1 MAAGKKLTALGNP
14 PAGKQRR
21 IFLKQIAV
29 LGYGV
34 VGSGVV
40 EVLYKNGESISRKA
54 GDQLEVKYILVR
66 RDFPNDP
73 YEDKMVWDFNTI
85 AQDPEVAIVVEAMG
99 GIEPAYTYVKTSLEN
114 GKSVVTS
121 NKELVAEKGA
131 QLLKL
136 AEEHHV
142 NFLFEAS
149 VGGGIPIVRPLHQC
163 LAANEID
170 KIEGI
175 LNGTTNFILTK
186 MIKEGM
192 GFQEALAIAQQLGYA
207 ESDPTA
213 DVEGLD
219 ACRKICILASIACGQ
234 HIYPKFVHTEGIT
247 KLTGEDVEY
256 AKGWGGIIKLIG
268 QFIRRENGISM
279 ITAPRLVPED
289 SQLANVDDVFNG
301 ILVQGDAT
309 GDVVFYGKGA
319 GRLPTASAVV
329 ADIIDCAKRSDTV
342 KTLHWDDCQENIV
355 CDYLQEPV
363 RAYLR
368 FAKVQPEQVYAAF
381 PGGRPLSRQNQP
393 QDEAALVTPTMK
405 EAEILEK
412 AEVLK
417 QKGAQLLNM
426 VRVLE
431 NE

>member
-1 MAAGKKLTALGNP
+1 M
-14 PAGKQRR
+14 
-21 IFLKQIAV
+21 KQIAV
-29 LGYGV
+29 LGYGA

-40 EVLYKNGESISRKA
+40 EVLEKNSENIGRKA
-54 GDQLEVKYILVR
+54 GDQLKVKYILVR
-66 RDFPNDP
+66 RSFSGDPN
-73 YEDKMVWDFNTI
+73 EEKMVQDFNTI
-85 AQDPEVAIVVEAMG
+85 VNDPEVAVVVEAMG
-99 GIEPAYTYVKTSLEN
+99 GIEPAFSYVKASLEQ

-131 QLLKL
+131 QLLGI
-136 AEEHHV
+136 AREHHV

-149 VGGGIPIVRPLHQC
+149 VGGGIPIIRPLHQC

-192 GFQEALAIAQQLGYA
+192 GFHQALSIAKELGYA

-219 ACRKICILASIACGQ
+219 ACRKICILASIAYGK
-234 HIYPKFVHTEGIT
+234 HIYPRYVHTEGIT

-256 AKGWGGIIKLIG
+256 AQEWGGVLKLIG
-268 QFIRRENGISM
+268 QFIRREEGASIL
-279 ITAPRLVPED
+279 TAPRLVPLER
-289 SQLANVDDVFNG
+289 QLATVDDVFNG

-319 GRLPTASAVV
+319 GKLPTASAVV
-329 ADIIDCAKRSDTV
+329 ADVIDCAKRRDTV
-342 KTLHWDDCQENIV
+342 KTLYWEDCQENIV
-355 CDYLQEPV
+355 CDYMEEPV

-368 FAKVQPEQVYAAF
+368 FQGGPGRELVLETFQGCQELRRSQQPKTET
-381 PGGRPLSRQNQP
+381 
-393 QDEAALVTPTMK
+393 ALVTPMMK
-405 EAEILEK
+405 EKEIWEK
-412 AEVLK
+412 IEFLK
-417 QKGAQLLNM
+417 EKGACLLGM

-431 NE
+431 NN